1 MSSSTDPT
9 SSAYSEAVNKLGLKP
24 NIAKALEL
32 PDRELTVE
40 VPFRR
45 DNGELES
52 VVGFRVQHNNTRGP
66 FKGGIRYHQHVDI
79 DEVRSLATLMT
90 WKTSLLDIPYGGG
103 KGGIGV
109 DPSQYSKTELE
120 RMSRRFFR
128 AIDPVIGVNVDIPAP
143 DVNTNA
149 QVMSWFMD
157 EYSQIHGYSPAI
169 VTGKP
174 LELGGSA
181 GREAATGKGTAVI
194 TRETA
199 DKWGIDLK
207 NCKVVIQGF
216 GNVGSYAAKFLDE
229 YGCKIIAVSDV
240 TGGLYDSD
248 GLDIPSLFEHNYRN
262 RQEYK
267 PTYILNGAYYVYSVE
282 NFINNI
288 KKFNL
293 YEMSSIEGFDLDE
306 ETDLF
311 IIPAALGSAINDSN
325 VDSLNCK
332 VIVEAANGPVTGDAA
347 NKLWDKKIAIIPDIL
362 TNAGG
367 VTVSYFEWVQN
378 LQQFKWTED
387 EVNKKLEEKMVHAF
401 NEVYSIKKEKSVPMR
416 IASFMV
422 AIDRVHSAYNLRE
435 G

>member
-9 SSAYSEAVNKLGLKP
+9 SAAYAQAVKELGLKS
-24 NIAKALEL
+24 NIAKALEI

-45 DNGELES
+45 DNGEVES
-52 VVGFRVQHNNTRGP
+52 VIGFRVQHNNTRGP
-66 FKGGIRYHQHVDI
+66 FKGGIRYHEHVDI

-109 DPSQYSKTELE
+109 DPRKYSKTELE

-128 AIDPVIGVNVDIPAP
+128 AIDPIIGVNVDIPAP

-157 EYSQIHGYSPAI
+157 EYSQLHGYSPAI

-199 DKWGIDLK
+199 QNWNIDLK
-207 NCKVVIQGF
+207 NSKVVIQGF
-216 GNVGSYAAKFLDE
+216 GNVGSYAAKFLHE

-240 TGGLYDSD
+240 TGGLYDPD
-248 GLDIPSLFEHNYRN
+248 GLDIDSLFEYNYAN
-262 RQEYK
+262 K
-267 PTYILNGAYYVYSVE
+267 TID
-282 NFINNI
+282 
-288 KKFNL
+288 
-293 YEMSSIEGFDLDE
+293 GFDQGKKITNDE
-306 ETDLF
+306 LLALECDFL
-311 IIPAALGSAINDSN
+311 IPAALGSAINEKN

-332 VIVEAANGPVTGDAA
+332 VIVEAANGPVTGSAA
-347 NKLWDKKIAIIPDIL
+347 NKLWDKKIAIVPDIL

-387 EVNKKLEEKMVHAF
+387 DVNQKLEDKMVNAF
-401 NEVYSIKKEKSVPMR
+401 NEVYEVKKSKQVPMR

-422 AIDRVHSAYNLRE
+422 AIDRVHVAYNLRE

>member
-1 MSSSTDPT
+1 MSSSSNPT
-9 SSAYSEAVNKLGLKP
+9 SAAYKHAIKELGLKP
-24 NIAKALEL
+24 NIANTLEM

-40 VPFRR
+40 VPFRK
-45 DNGELES
+45 DNGEMDS
-52 VVGFRVQHNNTRGP
+52 VLGFRVQHNNTRGP
-66 FKGGIRYHQHVDI
+66 FKGGIRYHEHVDI
-79 DEVRSLATLMT
+79 EEVRSLATLMT

-109 DPSQYSKTELE
+109 NPSKYSRTELE
-120 RMSRRFFR
+120 RMSRNFFR
-128 AIDPVIGVNVDIPAP
+128 SIDPIIGVNIDIPAP

-157 EYSQIHGYSPAI
+157 EYSQTHGYTPAI

-174 LELGGSA
+174 LELGGSE
-181 GREAATGKGTAVI
+181 GREAATGRGTAVI

-199 DKWGIDLK
+199 DKWGIELK
-207 NCKVVIQGF
+207 NAKVVIQGF
-216 GNVGSYAAKFLDE
+216 GNVGSYAAKFLHE
-229 YGCKIIAVSDV
+229 YGCKIIGVSDV
-240 TGGLYDSD
+240 TGGLYDAD
-248 GLDIPSLFEHNYRN
+248 GLDIPSLFEHNSKN
-262 RQEYK
+262 RTIDGFKQ
-267 PTYILNGAYYVYSVE
+267 G
-282 NFINNI
+282 
-288 KKFNL
+288 KKISN
-293 YEMSSIEGFDLDE
+293 DE
-306 ETDLF
+306 LLALECDF
-311 IIPAALGSAINDSN
+311 MIPAALGSAINKSN

-347 NKLWDKKIAIIPDIL
+347 NKLWDRKIGIIPDIL

-387 EVNKKLEEKMVHAF
+387 DVNAKLETKMVNAF
-401 NEVYSIKKEKSVPMR
+401 NEVFELREKNNVPMR

-422 AIDRVHSAYNLRE
+422 AIDRVHKAYALRQ

>member
-1 MSSSTDPT
+1 MSSSTNPT
-9 SSAYSEAVNKLGLKP
+9 SSAYKAAVAKLGLEQ
-24 NIAKALEL
+24 NIAKALEI

-45 DNGELES
+45 DSGDMDS
-52 VVGFRVQHNNTRGP
+52 VIGFRVQHNNTRGP
-66 FKGGIRYHQHVDI
+66 FKGGIRYHEHVDI

-109 DPSQYSKTELE
+109 NPSNFSKTELE

-128 AIDPVIGVNVDIPAP
+128 AIDPIIGVNVDIPAP

-174 LELGGSA
+174 LELGGSE
-181 GREAATGKGTAVI
+181 GREAATGRGTAVI
-194 TRETA
+194 TREA
-199 DKWGIDLK
+199 SEKWGIDLK
-207 NCKVVIQGF
+207 DCKVVIQGF
-216 GNVGSYAAKFLDE
+216 GNVGSYAAKFLHE

-240 TGGLYDSD
+240 SGGLHDKD
-248 GLDIPSLFEHNYRN
+248 GLDIPSLFDYNRRN
-262 RQEYK
+262 RTIKGFEQGK
-267 PTYILNGAYYVYSVE
+267 
-282 NFINNI
+282 NI
-288 KKFNL
+288 TNEQL
-293 YEMSSIEGFDLDE
+293 LALDC
-306 ETDLF
+306 DFL
-311 IIPAALGSAINDSN
+311 IPAALGSAINDSN
-325 VDSLNCK
+325 AHSLNCK
-332 VIVEAANGPVTGDAA
+332 VIIEAANGPVTGDAA
-347 NKLWDKKIAIIPDIL
+347 NKLWDKRIAIIPDIL

-378 LQQFKWTED
+378 LQQFKWSED
-387 EVNKKLEEKMVHAF
+387 EVNQKLDKKMIQAF
-401 NEVYSIKKEKSVPMR
+401 EEVYSIKKDQGVPMR
-416 IASFMV
+416 IASFMA
-422 AIDRVHSAYNLRE
+422 AIDRVQSAYKLRE

>member
-9 SSAYSEAVNKLGLKP
+9 SAAYAQAVKELGLKK
-24 NIAKALEL
+24 NIAKALEI

-45 DNGELES
+45 DNGEVES

-66 FKGGIRYHQHVDI
+66 FKGGIRYHEHVDI
-79 DEVRSLATLMT
+79 DEVRSLASLMT

-109 DPSQYSKTELE
+109 DPRNYSKTELE

-128 AIDPVIGVNVDIPAP
+128 AIDPIIGVNVDIPAP

-157 EYSQIHGYSPAI
+157 EYSQLHGYSPAI

-194 TRETA
+194 TKETA
-199 DKWGIDLK
+199 QNWDIELK
-207 NCKVVIQGF
+207 NSKVVIQGF
-216 GNVGSYAAKFLDE
+216 GNVGSYAAKFLHE

-240 TGGLYDSD
+240 TGGLYDPD
-248 GLDIPSLFEHNYRN
+248 GLDIDSLFEYNYTN
-262 RQEYK
+262 K
-267 PTYILNGAYYVYSVE
+267 TID
-282 NFINNI
+282 
-288 KKFNL
+288 
-293 YEMSSIEGFDLDE
+293 GFDQGKKITNDE
-306 ETDLF
+306 LLALECDFL
-311 IIPAALGSAINDSN
+311 IPAALGSAINEKN

-332 VIVEAANGPVTGDAA
+332 VIVEAANGPVTGSAA

-378 LQQFKWTED
+378 LQQFKWTEND
-387 EVNKKLEEKMVHAF
+387 VNQKLEDKMINAF
-401 NEVYSIKKEKSVPMR
+401 NEVYEVKKSKQVPMR

-422 AIDRVHSAYNLRE
+422 AIDRVHVAYNLRE

>member
-248 GLDIPSLFEHNYRN
+248 GLDIPSLFENNYKN
-262 RQEYK
+262 S
-267 PTYILNGAYYVYSVE
+267 TID
-282 NFINNI
+282 
-288 KKFNL
+288 
-293 YEMSSIEGFDLDE
+293 GFDLGKKITNE
-306 ETDLF
+306 ELLALECDFL
-311 IIPAALGSAINDSN
+311 IPAALGSAINDSN

>member
-1 MSSSTDPT
+1 MSSSSNPT
-9 SSAYSEAVNKLGLKP
+9 SAAYKHAIKELGLKP
-24 NIAKALEL
+24 NIANTLEM

-40 VPFRR
+40 VPFRK
-45 DNGELES
+45 DNGEMES
-52 VVGFRVQHNNTRGP
+52 VLGFRVQHNNTRGP
-66 FKGGIRYHQHVDI
+66 FKGGIRYHEHVDI
-79 DEVRSLATLMT
+79 EEVRSLATLMT

-109 DPSQYSKTELE
+109 DPSKYSRTELE
-120 RMSRRFFR
+120 RMSRNFFR
-128 AIDPVIGVNVDIPAP
+128 AIDPIIGVNIDIPAP

-157 EYSQIHGYSPAI
+157 EYSQTHGYTPAI

-174 LELGGSA
+174 LELGGSE
-181 GREAATGKGTAVI
+181 GREAATGRGTAVI

-199 DKWGIDLK
+199 DKWGIEL
-207 NCKVVIQGF
+207 NNAKVVIQGF
-216 GNVGSYAAKFLDE
+216 GNVGSYAAKFLHE
-229 YGCKIIAVSDV
+229 YGCKIIGVSDV
-240 TGGLYDSD
+240 TGGLYDAD
-248 GLDIPSLFEHNYRN
+248 GLDIPSLFEHNSKN
-262 RQEYK
+262 RTIDGFKQ
-267 PTYILNGAYYVYSVE
+267 G
-282 NFINNI
+282 
-288 KKFNL
+288 KKISN
-293 YEMSSIEGFDLDE
+293 DE
-306 ETDLF
+306 LLALECDF
-311 IIPAALGSAINDSN
+311 MIPAALGSAINKSN

-347 NKLWDKKIAIIPDIL
+347 NKLWDRKIGIIPDIL

-387 EVNKKLEEKMVHAF
+387 DVNAKLETKMVNAF
-401 NEVYSIKKEKSVPMR
+401 NEVFELREKNNVPMR

-422 AIDRVHSAYNLRE
+422 AIDRVHKAYELRQ

>member
-9 SSAYSEAVNKLGLKP
+9 SAAYAQAVKELGLKK
-24 NIAKALEL
+24 NIAKALEI

-45 DNGELES
+45 DNGEVES

-66 FKGGIRYHQHVDI
+66 FKGGIRYHEHVDI

-109 DPSQYSKTELE
+109 DPRKYSKTELE

-128 AIDPVIGVNVDIPAP
+128 AIDPIIGVNVDIPAP

-157 EYSQIHGYSPAI
+157 EYSQLHGYSPAI

-199 DKWGIDLK
+199 QNWNIDLK
-207 NCKVVIQGF
+207 NSKVVIQGF
-216 GNVGSYAAKFLDE
+216 GNVGSYAAKFLHE

-240 TGGLYDSD
+240 TGGLYDPD
-248 GLDIPSLFEHNYRN
+248 GLDIDSLFEYNYAN
-262 RQEYK
+262 K
-267 PTYILNGAYYVYSVE
+267 TID
-282 NFINNI
+282 
-288 KKFNL
+288 
-293 YEMSSIEGFDLDE
+293 GFDQGKKLTNDE
-306 ETDLF
+306 LLALECDFL
-311 IIPAALGSAINDSN
+311 IPAALGSAINEKN

-332 VIVEAANGPVTGDAA
+332 VIVEAANGPVTGSAA
-347 NKLWDKKIAIIPDIL
+347 NKLWNKKIAIIPDIL

-387 EVNKKLEEKMVHAF
+387 DVNQKLEDKMVNAF
-401 NEVYSIKKEKSVPMR
+401 NEVYEVKKSKQVPMR

-422 AIDRVHSAYNLRE
+422 AIDRVQVAYNLRE

>member
-9 SSAYSEAVNKLGLKP
+9 SAAYAQAVKELGLKS
-24 NIAKALEL
+24 NIAKALEI

-45 DNGELES
+45 DNGEVES
-52 VVGFRVQHNNTRGP
+52 VIGFRVQHNNTRGP
-66 FKGGIRYHQHVDI
+66 FKGGIRYHEHVDI

-109 DPSQYSKTELE
+109 DPRKYSKTELE

-128 AIDPVIGVNVDIPAP
+128 AIDPIIGVNVDIPAP

-157 EYSQIHGYSPAI
+157 EYSQLHGYSPAI

-194 TRETA
+194 TKETA
-199 DKWGIDLK
+199 QKWNIDLK
-207 NCKVVIQGF
+207 NSKVVIQGF
-216 GNVGSYAAKFLDE
+216 GNVGSYAAKFLHE

-240 TGGLYDSD
+240 TGGLYDPD
-248 GLDIPSLFEHNYRN
+248 GLDIDSLFEYNYAN
-262 RQEYK
+262 K
-267 PTYILNGAYYVYSVE
+267 TID
-282 NFINNI
+282 
-288 KKFNL
+288 
-293 YEMSSIEGFDLDE
+293 GFDQGKKLTNDE
-306 ETDLF
+306 LLALECDFL
-311 IIPAALGSAINDSN
+311 IPAALGSAINEKN

-332 VIVEAANGPVTGDAA
+332 VIVEAANGPVTGSAA
-347 NKLWDKKIAIIPDIL
+347 NKLWNKKIAIIPDIL

-387 EVNKKLEEKMVHAF
+387 DVNQKLEDKMVNAF
-401 NEVYSIKKEKSVPMR
+401 NEVYEVKKSKQVPMR

-422 AIDRVHSAYNLRE
+422 AIDRVHVAYNLRE

>member
-66 FKGGIRYHQHVDI
+66 FKGGIRYHHHVDI

-207 NCKVVIQGF
+207 NCKVAIQGF

-248 GLDIPSLFEHNYRN
+248 GLDIPSLFEHNYNN
-262 RQEYK
+262 R
-267 PTYILNGAYYVYSVE
+267 TID
-282 NFINNI
+282 
-288 KKFNL
+288 
-293 YEMSSIEGFDLDE
+293 GFDQGKKITNE
-306 ETDLF
+306 ELLALECDFL
-311 IIPAALGSAINDSN
+311 IPAALGSAINDSN

-401 NEVYSIKKEKSVPMR
+401 NEVYSIKKEKTVPMR

>member
-9 SSAYSEAVNKLGLKP
+9 SAAYAQAVKELGLKS
-24 NIAKALEL
+24 NIAKALEI

-45 DNGELES
+45 DNGEVES
-52 VVGFRVQHNNTRGP
+52 VIGFRVQHNNTRGP
-66 FKGGIRYHQHVDI
+66 FKGGIRYHEHVDI

-109 DPSQYSKTELE
+109 DPRKYSKTELE

-128 AIDPVIGVNVDIPAP
+128 AIDPIIGVNVDIPAP

-157 EYSQIHGYSPAI
+157 EYSQLHGYSPAI

-199 DKWGIDLK
+199 QNWNIDLK
-207 NCKVVIQGF
+207 NSKVVIQGF
-216 GNVGSYAAKFLDE
+216 GNVGSYAAKFLHE

-240 TGGLYDSD
+240 TGGLYDPD
-248 GLDIPSLFEHNYRN
+248 GLDIDSLFEYNYAN
-262 RQEYK
+262 K
-267 PTYILNGAYYVYSVE
+267 TID
-282 NFINNI
+282 
-288 KKFNL
+288 
-293 YEMSSIEGFDLDE
+293 GFDQGKKLTNDE
-306 ETDLF
+306 LLALECDFL
-311 IIPAALGSAINDSN
+311 IPAALGSAINEKN

-332 VIVEAANGPVTGDAA
+332 VIVEAANGPVTGSAA
-347 NKLWDKKIAIIPDIL
+347 NKLWNKKIAIIPDIL

-387 EVNKKLEEKMVHAF
+387 DVNQKLEDKMVNAF
-401 NEVYSIKKEKSVPMR
+401 NEVYEVKKSKQVPMR

-422 AIDRVHSAYNLRE
+422 AIDRVHVAYNLRE

>member
-9 SSAYSEAVNKLGLKP
+9 SAAYAQAVKELGLKS
-24 NIAKALEL
+24 NIAKALEI

-45 DNGELES
+45 DNGEVES
-52 VVGFRVQHNNTRGP
+52 VIGFRVQHNNTRGP
-66 FKGGIRYHQHVDI
+66 FKGGIRYHEHVDI

-109 DPSQYSKTELE
+109 DPRKYSKTELE

-128 AIDPVIGVNVDIPAP
+128 AIDPIIGVNVDIPAP

-157 EYSQIHGYSPAI
+157 EYSQLHGYSPAI

-199 DKWGIDLK
+199 QNWNIDLK
-207 NCKVVIQGF
+207 NSKVVIQGF
-216 GNVGSYAAKFLDE
+216 GNVGSYAAKFLHE

-240 TGGLYDSD
+240 TGGLYDPD
-248 GLDIPSLFEHNYRN
+248 GLDIDSLFEYNYAN
-262 RQEYK
+262 K
-267 PTYILNGAYYVYSVE
+267 TID
-282 NFINNI
+282 
-288 KKFNL
+288 
-293 YEMSSIEGFDLDE
+293 GFDQGKKLTNDE
-306 ETDLF
+306 LLALECDFL
-311 IIPAALGSAINDSN
+311 IPAALGSAINEKN

-332 VIVEAANGPVTGDAA
+332 VIVEAANGPVTGSAA
-347 NKLWDKKIAIIPDIL
+347 NKLWNKKIAIIPDIL

-387 EVNKKLEEKMVHAF
+387 DVNQKLEDKMVNAF
-401 NEVYSIKKEKSVPMR
+401 NEVYEVKKNKQVPMR

-422 AIDRVHSAYNLRE
+422 AIDRVHVAYNLRE